1 MFKAIRTS
9 LAMLLFWTCA
19 TGFLYPLTITGIAQT
34 FFPHQA
40 NGSIIT
46 NARDIPTGSRLL
58 GQSFDDPAWFWGRPS
73 ATQPTPYNGAAS
85 SGSNLG
91 PTNPALIQAVRQRVE
106 QIRNT
111 GTGSQTPIPIDLV
124 TASASGL
131 DPDISI
137 AAARYQI
144 LRIAKARHL
153 PEASLDQL
161 IATQQK
167 SRNLLVMGEP
177 RVNVLL
183 LNLAL
188 EQLK

>member
-1 MFKAIRTS
+1 MCKAIRIS
-9 LAMLLFWTCA
+9 LAMLLFWTAA
-19 TGFLYPLTITGIAQT
+19 TGFLYPLTVTGIAQT

-46 NARDIPTGSRLL
+46 NARDIPVGSRLL
-58 GQSFDDPAWFWGRPS
+58 GQSFNDPAWFWGRPS

-85 SGSNLG
+85 AGANLG

-106 QIRNT
+106 QVRNT
-111 GTGSQTPIPIDLV
+111 GIDSQSPIPVDLV
-124 TASASGL
+124 TTSASGL
-131 DPDISI
+131 DPEISI
-137 AAARYQI
+137 AAAKYQI
-144 LRIAKARHL
+144 PRIARARHL
-153 PEASLDQL
+153 TEASLDQL
-161 IATQQK
+161 LAAQQK

-177 RVNVLL
+177 RLNILL